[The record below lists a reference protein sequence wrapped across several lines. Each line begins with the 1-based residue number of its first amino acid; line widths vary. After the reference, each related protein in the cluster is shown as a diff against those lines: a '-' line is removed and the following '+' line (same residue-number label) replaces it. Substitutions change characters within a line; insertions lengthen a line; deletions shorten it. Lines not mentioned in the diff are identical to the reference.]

1 MNDEQSYPDWIYK
14 KIIEDNLP
22 WDKQAD
28 LTLDA
33 FNEKYTLH
41 DSYWVG
47 IFHHVAFN
55 QSITLAFQWDSVWLP
70 NDIKEGTSL
79 VADWPYLFIQLEKVQ
94 EINTSNF
101 GGLEE
106 ISRAIGELKLL
117 EINGTFYLAI
127 DDVYG
132 GQVDIVFT
140 GHHKVLALNPDANL
154 LTI

>member
-1 MNDEQSYPDWIYK
+1 MKDEQFYPDWVYK
-14 KIIEDNLP
+14 RIIEDDLP

-70 NDIKEGTSL
+70 NDIKKGTSH
-79 VADWPYLFIQLEKVQ
+79 VDDWPYLFIQLEKVT
-94 EINTSNF
+94 EISTSNF
-101 GGLEE
+101 GDVEE
-106 ISRAIGELKLL
+106 ISRAIGDSELL
-117 EINGTFYLAI
+117 EIDGTFYLAI

-140 GHHKVLALNPDANL
+140 GHHRIVALDPDASL
-154 LTI
+154 LKI